1 VRRVVIT
8 KLICHFSLNIT
19 AIEKQLDINF
29 AEYFSEVLPQLDQ
42 FAQDGLL
49 IHNAEKI
56 EVLPA
61 GHLLIRNI
69 CMAFDKYMQ
78 KKQGQHFSK
87 VI

>member
-1 VRRVVIT
+1 
-8 KLICHFSLNIT
+8 
-19 AIEKQLDINF
+19 
-29 AEYFSEVLPQLDQ
+29 LPQLDQ

-69 CMAFDKYMQ
+69 CMAFNKYMQ